1 MLETRMRMQ
10 PFLIGV
16 AGASGSGKSEL
27 ASQLSTTLNAPVIS
41 LDSYYLE
48 LRHLSYDQRCQIN
61 FDEPESL
68 DSALLIEHFAKI
80 ADGEAVDIPHYDF
93 SVHTR
98 TARTKHIAP
107 GEFVILEGL
116 FALYWERLRK
126 VFGARVFVELP
137 DEICFVRRLERNV
150 RERGRTPESVRQQYF
165 STVKPMSE
173 LHILPT
179 RKFADVVV
187 RGDAKL
193 EDSVAAVLAHCFK
206 VRTASA

>member
-1 MLETRMRMQ
+1 MRMQ

-48 LRHLSYDQRCQIN
+48 LRHLSYEERCTVN

-68 DSALLIEHFAKI
+68 DSTLLIEHFTKI
-80 ADGEAVDIPHYDF
+80 ANGEAVDIPYYDF

-98 TARTKHIAP
+98 TAQTTHIAP

-116 FALYWERLRK
+116 FALYWERLRN
-126 VFGARVFVELP
+126 VFGARAFVELP
-137 DEICFVRRLERNV
+137 DDICFARRLERDV
-150 RERGRTPESVRQQYF
+150 RERGRTPESVRHQYF

-187 RGDAKL
+187 RGDAEL
-193 EDSVAAVLAHCFK
+193 AESVAAVLAHCYK
-206 VRTASA
+206 ARTASA